1 MDTFKKIINSIGT
14 RIYMPFCFFIVG
26 YLVFDSFFST
36 LSFITPLRYL
46 LAFACVLVVLYG
58 IFGINVSSDKSVYNE
73 IKKIKTN
80 NNISLKV
87 KLYLISGD
95 IIGYIFVIYFLL
107 YAIGGLYN
115 KSVIF
120 NYLIILLLGVYYG
133 FRVAWKRDYY
143 KRNNSL

>member
-1 MDTFKKIINSIGT
+1 METFKKLINTIGT
-14 RIYMPFCFFIVG
+14 RIYMPFCFFFIG

-36 LSFITPLRYL
+36 LSFITPLRIL
-46 LAFACVLVVLYG
+46 LALACVLIVLYG
-58 IFGINVSSDKSVYNE
+58 IFGNSVSDKSVYNE
-73 IKKIKTN
+73 IKKITAN

-95 IIGYIFVIYFLL
+95 IVGYIFIMYFLL
-107 YAIGGLYN
+107 YTIGGLYK

-143 KRNNSL
+143 KNSNNL